1 MPDCKQPEDCE
12 NDNERWE
19 KISRIINP
27 SDSEKSKFHRAKIRA
42 IDMRSVNPVDVINPK
57 PEIPEQLIWVK
68 TSRQIIDKYNASL
81 HQGIL
86 AFLSDFNIMATSLM
100 PHGIS
105 ILNKQLQPASLDHTI
120 WFHDDFIVD
129 DWLLYQLNCDRTGSS
144 RGLTR
149 GYFFERSGKLVASTI
164 QEGLMRIRE

>member
-1 MPDCKQPEDCE
+1 MTHRIRSTGTTARCE
-12 NDNERWE
+12 RNGSQD
-19 KISRIINP
+19 I
-27 SDSEKSKFHRAKIRA
+27 
-42 IDMRSVNPVDVINPK
+42 
-57 PEIPEQLIWVK
+57 
-68 TSRQIIDKYNASL
+68 ASL

-86 AFLSDFNIMATSLM
+86 AFLSDFKIMANSLM